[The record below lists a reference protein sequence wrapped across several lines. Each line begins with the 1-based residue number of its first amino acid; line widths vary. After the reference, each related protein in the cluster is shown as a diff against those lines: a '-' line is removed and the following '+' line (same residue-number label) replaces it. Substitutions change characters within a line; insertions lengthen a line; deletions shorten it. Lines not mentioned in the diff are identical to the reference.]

1 MYGQGNKAPMPKSV
15 AKEQKGEK
23 KAPAMPK
30 KQDAAGMKFSGGT
43 QNGGSCYTH
52 GRKSSQ

>member
-1 MYGQGNKAPMPKSV
+1 MYGQGNKAAMPKSV

-23 KAPAMPK
+23 KAPSMPK
-30 KQDAAGMKFSGGT
+30 KEGAAGMKYSGGT
-43 QNGGSCYTH
+43 HNGGSCYTH